1 MYALDTIDQSYY
13 DYGTSEITC
22 SDNEYLYNWLA
33 AFIKYGYVPEGLESE
48 PIRKLNRT
56 EEEILKKELLFLE
69 RMPGDVIMENDS
81 DYPEPLKKYMGNKSP
96 EIIFLLGEK
105 AILNQPSIMI
115 CGPRESSDVG
125 LDIARK
131 CGNLVAEQGLTV
143 ASGYAR
149 GVDKAAH
156 LGVLEAGGETLAFLP
171 YGLSRFRVS
180 QALTDSFDPGK
191 VCVASEVPPT
201 YGFTRRNALRRN
213 KMLAAISE
221 VVIVVEPSDSGGTW
235 YSASR
240 AMRMKKP
247 LYYFEG
253 SRQDV
258 IGKMNPLGGI
268 RLRMINGKPDLSPV
282 YEQCNRISEKG

>member
-1 MYALDTIDQSYY
+1 MYVSDTIDHSYY
-13 DYGTSEITC
+13 DYGTAEISC
-22 SDNEYLYNWLA
+22 SDNEYLYYWLT
-33 AFIKYGYVPEGLESE
+33 AFRKYGYVPERLESE
-48 PIRKLNRT
+48 PISELNRT
-56 EEEILKKELLFLE
+56 GEEILKKDLLFLE
-69 RMPGDVIMENDS
+69 NMPGGVVLENDS
-81 DYPEPLKKYMGNKSP
+81 DYPELLKKYMGNKCP
-96 EIIFLLGEK
+96 KIIFLLGQK

-131 CGNLVAEQGLTV
+131 CGNLVAEQGFTV

-156 LGVLEAGGETLAFLP
+156 LGALEAGGDTLAFLP

-180 QALTDSFDPGK
+180 HALAGSFDPGK
-191 VCVASEVPPT
+191 ICVASEVPPT

-213 KMLAAISE
+213 KILAAISE
-221 VVIVVEPSDSGGTW
+221 AVIVVEPSDSGGTW

-240 AMRMKKP
+240 AVRMKKP

-253 SRQDV
+253 SRREV

-268 RLRMINGKPDLSPV
+268 RLKMKNGVPDLSPV
-282 YEQCNRISEKG
+282 YEQCNRRTSG

>member
-1 MYALDTIDQSYY
+1 MYVFDTIDHSSH
-13 DYGTSEITC
+13 DYGTSKISYSE
-22 SDNEYLYNWLA
+22 NEYLSNWLTM
-33 AFIKYGYVPEGLESE
+33 FRKYGYVPERFESE
-48 PIRKLNRT
+48 PISKLNRT
-56 EEEILKKELLFLE
+56 EEEILKKDLLFLE
-69 RMPGDVIMENDS
+69 NMPGDVVMENDN
-81 DYPEPLKKYMGNKSP
+81 DYPELLKMYLGKNRPK
-96 EIIFLLGEK
+96 IIFLLGEK

-115 CGPRESSDVG
+115 CGARESSDVG

-131 CGNLVAEQGLTV
+131 CGNLIAEKGFTV

-156 LGVLEAGGETLAFLP
+156 LGALEAGGETLAFLP
-171 YGLSRFRVS
+171 YGLSRFRVC
-180 QALTDSFDPGK
+180 QALADSFDPGK
-191 VCVASEVPPT
+191 FCVASEVPPT

-221 VVIVVEPSDSGGTW
+221 AVIVVEPSDSGGTW

-240 AMRMKKP
+240 AMRMRKP

-253 SRQDV
+253 NRQEV

-268 RLRMINGKPDLSPV
+268 RLRMKNGKPDLSPV
-282 YEQCNRISEKG
+282 YEQCSR